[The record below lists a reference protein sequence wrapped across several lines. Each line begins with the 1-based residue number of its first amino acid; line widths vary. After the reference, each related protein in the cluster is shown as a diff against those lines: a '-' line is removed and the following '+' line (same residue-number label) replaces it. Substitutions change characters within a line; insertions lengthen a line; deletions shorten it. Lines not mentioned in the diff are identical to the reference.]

1 MKHWASERLLLTNGA
16 FVLQLAFLEER
27 DDSALAA
34 GALIHVDLMTRGS
47 TPSVGVGDRHHSG
60 LRADQCLLQW
70 RFGLSGWGQRGGGAA
85 REQRAE
91 GQC

>member
-1 MKHWASERLLLTNGA
+1 M
-16 FVLQLAFLEER
+16 LQLAFLEER

-34 GALIHVDLMTRGS
+34 GAAIHVDLMTRGS
-47 TPSVGVGDRHHSG
+47 TPSVGVGDCHHPA
-60 LRADQCLLQW
+60 LRAHQCLLQW
-70 RFGLSGWGQRGGGAA
+70 RFGLGGWGQKSGGAA

>member
-1 MKHWASERLLLTNGA
+1 M
-16 FVLQLAFLEER
+16 LQLAFLEER

-47 TPSVGVGDRHHSG
+47 TPSVGVGDRHHPA